1 MKSQGN
7 PGASIGIAG
16 KRWLVEFAYDSAL
29 RFYGMGEKTGRLEK
43 TGKRTKFWNTDVRGD
58 FNYQQVLEAKTDPM
72 YVSIPYTAVRT
83 AHGWVGLLIDNPYPS
98 FISAG
103 GQIGAIASL
112 QDIASNARFYL
123 GADAGAPSLWI
134 IAADS
139 LAELTMRYQRLVGTT
154 PLPPLWSLGHHQCR
168 FGYAGHE
175 DLTWIKRQMAA
186 HDIPN
191 SGLWLDIEYMGGYRV
206 FTWSDEEWQDVPA
219 HLAELQADGQR
230 VVPILDPG
238 VKKDPGYAVHDD
250 GNAAGVWCTNEDG
263 KPYVGYVWPV
273 KPCSPIT

>member
-1 MKSQGN
+1 
-7 PGASIGIAG
+7 
-16 KRWLVEFAYDSAL
+16 
-29 RFYGMGEKTGRLEK
+29 
-43 TGKRTKFWNTDVRGD
+43 
-58 FNYQQVLEAKTDPM
+58 
-72 YVSIPYTAVRT
+72 
-83 AHGWVGLLIDNPYPS
+83 
-98 FISAG
+98 
-103 GQIGAIASL
+103 
-112 QDIASNARFYL
+112 
-123 GADAGAPSLWI
+123 
-134 IAADS
+134 
-139 LAELTMRYQRLVGTT
+139 MRYQRLVGTT

-263 KPYVGYVWPV
+263 KPYVGYVWPGETLFPDYLSEAGRKWWSDYV
-273 KPCSPIT
+273 KRFAEVGIHGAWCDMNDPSVGPIELDPMRFHSGTLEHEAGHNQYGAQMARATCAGFQAARPDERPLLQTITTPWKAIPIGR